1 MSQSDQPTAA
11 KPVATW
17 RKVVAAILDFI
28 FIFAISG
35 YVVAH
40 FTGNTTDE
48 GFDLKGGPAFIVFA
62 IIILYFILF
71 RRYLGGTIF
80 QRLLRAR

>member
-1 MSQSDQPTAA
+1 ML
-11 KPVATW
+11 
-17 RKVVAAILDFI
+17 AAILDFI
-28 FIFAISG
+28 FIFGIAGYAIG
-35 YVVAH
+35 H

-71 RRYLGGTIF
+71 RRSLGGTIF